1 MCASSLAGQ
10 AERSQRGDQQRPAG
24 ARPERSRFDVVL
36 KSARIASDLNQFFS
50 FFALRAGVGAS
61 MAKGGLP
68 WLRRAADGCSA
79 RGSPRDDDEE
89 CHLCSCGRELMGAPL
104 RAAAQPHTSPCCV
117 HAHTRSQEDDFTGTG
132 TGKKPCSVSV
142 RVVTG
147 CAPPAPRQVL
157 RPG

>member
-10 AERSQRGDQQRPAG
+10 AERSQRGDEQRQAG

-36 KSARIASDLNQFFS
+36 KSARIASDLNQCFFV
-50 FFALRAGVGAS
+50 LRAQGRSGRQHGL
-61 MAKGGLP
+61 AKGGLP

-117 HAHTRSQEDDFTGTG
+117 HAPRGA
-132 TGKKPCSVSV
+132 KKTTLPVPVPVKNSFLYRC
-142 RVVTG
+142 
-147 CAPPAPRQVL
+147 VL
-157 RPG
+157 